1 MRAASCLV
9 ILLLLFSSLTLC
21 SIASPAQDES
31 KTTSQSPASKA
42 APKGDKSELDDLEGI
57 LGAEDKIEAAV
68 IHPYRTANVGSEV
81 SGVVDSVKYEEG
93 ERVEKDGVVY
103 EINKDRFIIDARR
116 AEAKAKAAEQ
126 ALQRAREDL
135 KIQEELLNLG
145 SGKLQDVLKSRA
157 DAEICTERLNEARED
172 LRLAALNLEACSV
185 RSPFAGYLAV
195 RYKEPF
201 EPIERLGKLFAV
213 VDGSKVYAV
222 ANVPEKL
229 LGKFKPGAKAAFEHI
244 SGAKFIGTVEKVG
257 ALTDPKSLTRKVH
270 VLIDNPKG
278 ELQIGTTGSIG
289 LEE

>member
-1 MRAASCLV
+1 MRVASCLF
-9 ILLLLFSSLTLC
+9 LLFLAFSWTSLCPIMCL
-21 SIASPAQDES
+21 AQDEI
-31 KTTSQSPASKA
+31 KTAQAAPPHKA

-57 LGAEDKIEAAV
+57 LGSEDKIEAAV

-103 EINKDRFIIDARR
+103 EINKDRFIIDSRR

-135 KIQEELLNLG
+135 KVQEELLNLG

-157 DAEICTERLNEARED
+157 DAEISAERLNEARED
-172 LRLAALNLEACSV
+172 LRMAALNLEACSV

-229 LGKFKPGAKAAFEHI
+229 LAKFKPGTKAAFEHI
-244 SGAKFIGTVEKVG
+244 SGVKFVGTVEKVG
-257 ALTDPKSLTRKVH
+257 ALTDPKSLTRKVY